1 MGCSTRTSRGI
12 ISLSCPILFITPC
25 FGNGLSPGRRTGGFR
40 FPVPW
45 PRRVLDVR
53 EIATLVTTLYADR
66 LPASSS
72 SSGVPAVRSSTG
84 VSESSEEHGVV
95 LIRDSSLKSDEAW
108 TERGCSFGSGASGS
122 TSAVPRCGTD
132 GSLGLG
138 APSPERHGV
147 GGGLAAARAS
157 ARRGPRGAASRSR
170 ARRRRPSRTPG
181 GPRRASASVACE
193 LGRTI
198 GRGASST
205 VAEATR
211 RRDGV
216 RVAVKVVAP
225 ARAAGL
231 ADAREE
237 VRMHRLASGL
247 PGVVELLDV
256 FFEDGILYLVQELCA
271 GGELFETIA
280 RGDTRVLGALAAL
293 HDVGVVHR
301 DVKLENILLR
311 SPGSRTDVVLADLG
325 IAARRARR
333 RRPADEPRRLRAL
346 PVARGR
352 APGALRHARRRL
364 GPRRRARAA
373 HGRLP
378 FGRSAAALFDDIER
392 GDVDFETPEMRRV
405 SPGGRAAVARMLAR
419 PGDRRRDAPRR
430 AVARGRRRDRR
441 ARREHP
447 QLRAFLSWR
456 ATWRRSVHAI
466 RAVNILAS
474 PFAAL
479 RTIAARPSYDSDAPT
494 PRAPPT
500 PAPSP
505 LRSASPAPVETNVP
519 DNVD

>member
-1 MGCSTRTSRGI
+1 MAEE
-12 ISLSCPILFITPC
+12 
-25 FGNGLSPGRRTGGFR
+25 
-40 FPVPW
+40 
-45 PRRVLDVR
+45 RVLDVR

-72 SSGVPAVRSSTG
+72 SSGVPAQRTSTG

-147 GGGLAAARAS
+147 GGGLAAARALS
-157 ARRGPRGAASRSR
+157 APRA
-170 ARRRRPSRTPG
+170 ARRRLTEP
-181 GPRRASASVACE
+181 RASPPPLEDPLADLGARVGFRSAYE

-280 RGDTRVLGALAAL
+280 RGDTYDERDAAAVTRRVPVWKPTTGSGGPDRTSHLSLYAGAFWA
-293 HDVGVVHR
+293 
-301 DVKLENILLR
+301 R
-311 SPGSRTDVVLADLG
+311 SRRSTTWASSTATSSSRISCCG
-325 IAARRARR
+325 RRARGR
-333 RRPADEPRRLRAL
+333 TSFWRTSASRGASRPAA
-346 PVARGR
+346 ATG
-352 APGALRHARRRL
+352 
-364 GPRRRARAA
+364 RRA
-373 HGRLP
+373 
-378 FGRSAAALFDDIER
+378 SAAPCTTCRPRSCA
-392 GDVDFETPEMRRV
+392 G
-405 SPGGRAAVARMLAR
+405 SP
-419 PGDRRRDAPRR
+419 
-430 AVARGRRRDRR
+430 
-441 ARREHP
+441 
-447 QLRAFLSWR
+447 
-456 ATWRRSVHAI
+456 T
-466 RAVNILAS
+466 
-474 PFAAL
+474 
-479 RTIAARPSYDSDAPT
+479 ARPSTSG
-494 PRAPPT
+494 
-500 PAPSP
+500 
-505 LRSASPAPVETNVP
+505 V
-519 DNVD
+519 

>member
-1 MGCSTRTSRGI
+1 MAEE
-12 ISLSCPILFITPC
+12 
-25 FGNGLSPGRRTGGFR
+25 
-40 FPVPW
+40 
-45 PRRVLDVR
+45 RVLDVR

-147 GGGLAAARAS
+147 GGGLAAARALS
-157 ARRGPRGAASRSR
+157 APRA
-170 ARRRRPSRTPG
+170 ARRRLTEP
-181 GPRRASASVACE
+181 RASPPPLEDPLADLGARVGFRSAYE

-280 RGDTRVLGALAAL
+280 RGDTYDERDAAAVTRRVPVRVLGALAAL

-325 IAARRARR
+325 IARR
-333 RRPADEPRRLRAL
+333 
-346 PVARGR
+346 V
-352 APGALRHARRRL
+352 APGGGDRPTSLGGSVHYLSPEVVRREPYGTPVDVWGLGVALYAL
-364 GPRRRARAA
+364 LT
-373 HGRLP
+373 GRLP
-378 FGRSAAALFDDIER
+378 FVGASTAALFDDIER

-405 SPGGRAAVARMLAR
+405 SPGGRAA
-419 PGDRRRDAPRR
+419 
-430 AVARGRRRDRR
+430 
-441 ARREHP
+441 
-447 QLRAFLSWR
+447 LRAFLSWR

>member
-1 MGCSTRTSRGI
+1 MAEE
-12 ISLSCPILFITPC
+12 
-25 FGNGLSPGRRTGGFR
+25 
-40 FPVPW
+40 
-45 PRRVLDVR
+45 RVLDVR

-72 SSGVPAVRSSTG
+72 SSGVPAQRTSTG

-132 GSLGLG
+132 GAWLG

-147 GGGLAAARAS
+147 GGGLAAARLSAPRA
-157 ARRGPRGAASRSR
+157 ARRRSRSR
-170 ARRRRPSRTPG
+170 ARRRRPSRTPWRTS
-181 GPRRASASVACE
+181 RRLRSAHE

-198 GRGASST
+198 SRGASST

-256 FFEDGILYLVQELCA
+256 FFEDGVLYLVQELCA

-280 RGDTRVLGALAAL
+280 RGDTYDERDAAAVTRRVPVRVLGALAAL

-325 IAARRARR
+325 IARR
-333 RRPADEPRRLRAL
+333 
-346 PVARGR
+346 V
-352 APGALRHARRRL
+352 APGGGDRPTSLGGSVHYLSPEVVRREPYGTPVDVWGFGVALYAL
-364 GPRRRARAA
+364 LT
-373 HGRLP
+373 GRLP
-378 FGRSAAALFDDIER
+378 F
-392 GDVDFETPEMRRV
+392 MRRV

-419 PGDRRRDAPRR
+419 DPGDRPSARMLLDGEPWLADDAAT
-430 AVARGRRRDRR
+430 AVLD
-441 ARREHP
+441 ENIP